1 MPRPCRA
8 TGAAEDM
15 NPELVDARFSALDA
29 LGSAPDARASFLL
42 RRQKKGAKE
51 KATPALRGRRCRLPC
66 ATREAGRLR
75 NSGFVLRQSS
85 PTSPGRTPLLG
96 AARGGWH
103 TERNLERNVIQL
115 AAAIRSVFNLPFASS
130 SSAGRNGKKGEDCLR
145 TEGPSSAALPLRL
158 SSAEDPAQPG
168 DAAGAPSSWLLLLGK
183 TRRSTPARQARNRAP
198 QPRQASTDHPE

>member
-1 MPRPCRA
+1 LPGPCCA

-15 NPELVDARFSALDA
+15 NPELIDARFSALDA
-29 LGSAPDARASFLL
+29 LGFAPDVRASFLL

-51 KATPALRGRRCRLPC
+51 KATSALRGRRCRLPC

-75 NSGFVLRQSS
+75 NSGFALRQSS
-85 PTSPGRTPLLG
+85 PTSLGRTPLLG

-130 SSAGRNGKKGEDCLR
+130 
-145 TEGPSSAALPLRL
+145 